1 MKIRSSTLLGPI
13 ILKVILL
20 PHTSGKAKGYEIH
33 TSARKDSIEENMGKG
48 KRWGVPM
55 VWVAEDKK
63 VLEELSKSAGIEDGY
78 MEIK

>member
-1 MKIRSSTLLGPI
+1 
-13 ILKVILL
+13 
-20 PHTSGKAKGYEIH
+20 
-33 TSARKDSIEENMGKG
+33 MGKG

-63 VLEELSKSAGIEDGY
+63 VLEELSKPAGIEDGY